1 MMHKLWLVL
10 FSVLLLE
17 GCAGHY
23 GEWGQATWCN
33 QRFLQNREDVPVAD
47 PKHLTFAKEGYL
59 YAVAGALV
67 LQKAD
72 KEGDDYHFETPS
84 ILEEI
89 DDPPHGTYGFDVKA
103 FDVQE
108 DPPSVDTK
116 EVIIAFVGSND
127 WSDWIFT
134 NFLFSQQQHESARA
148 YVKSIAERRPG
159 KRIVVTGYSLGG
171 ALAVHVTKH
180 EETKKLVSQAWVF
193 NPSPKTWVSGELD
206 KRIWLGA
213 AKGEFLSSIRSPFFT
228 FLPGVNKIGSPE
240 SQTAENFYL
249 IKTSGIY
256 GHFRWVLAR
265 NMLHFADY
273 AMAPNNS
280 PPSTPP
286 LEILRQSRFWMCK
299 TPA

>member
-1 MMHKLWLVL
+1 MIKLLVIVMAAL
-10 FSVLLLE
+10 IFG
-17 GCAGHY
+17 GCASGY

-33 QRFLQNREDVPVAD
+33 KRFLQNREDVPVAD
-47 PKHLTFAKEGYL
+47 PKHLRFAKEGYL

-67 LQKAD
+67 LQQAD
-72 KEGDDYHFETPS
+72 KEGNDYHFETPS
-84 ILEEI
+84 GLRLI
-89 DDPPHGTYGFDVKA
+89 DDPPQGTYGFDVKA
-103 FDVQE
+103 FDVLE
-108 DPPSVDTK
+108 DPNTLESK

-127 WSDWIFT
+127 WSDWIWT

-148 YVKSIAERRPG
+148 YVKSIAERRQG

-228 FLPGVNKIGSPE
+228 FLPGINKIGSPE
-240 SQTAENFYL
+240 PQTAEGFYL

-273 AMAPNNS
+273 AMAPNNT

-286 LEILRQSRFWMCK
+286 LEILRQSRFRICNN
-299 TPA
+299 PA

>member
-1 MMHKLWLVL
+1 MRKLWFIV
-10 FSVLLLE
+10 FTALLLE

-33 QRFLQNREDVPVAD
+33 KRFLQSRRDVPVAD
-47 PKHLTFAKEGYL
+47 LKHLTFAEEGYL

-67 LQKAD
+67 LQQTD
-72 KEGDDYHFETPS
+72 DEGNDYHFETPS
-84 ILEEI
+84 RLRLI
-89 DDPPHGTYGFDVKA
+89 DDPPQGTYGFDVKA
-103 FDVQE
+103 FDVLE

-127 WSDWIFT
+127 WSDWFFT
-134 NFLFSQQQHESARA
+134 NLLFSQQQHESARA
-148 YVKSIAERRPG
+148 YVKSIAERRQG

-171 ALAVHVTKH
+171 ALAVNVTKH
-180 EETKKLVSQAWVF
+180 EETRELVSQAWVF
-193 NPSPKTWVSGELD
+193 NPSPKTWVSGKTD

-213 AKGEFLSSIRSPFFT
+213 ARGEFLSSIRSPFFT
-228 FLPGVNKIGSPE
+228 FLPGINKIGSPE
-240 SQTAENFYL
+240 DQTAEDYYL

-273 AMAPNNS
+273 AMAPNNI
-280 PPSTPP
+280 PASTPP
-286 LEILRQSRFWMCK
+286 LEILRQSRFRICN